1 MRPLEF
7 RFQDGWVEHG
17 RPQDGDERERSPL
30 SAESRESWRARN
42 LRRAIRLGDGGG
54 IALRVLLQARARLA
68 WVRQRE
74 PGAGGLVV
82 ARDIGHAR
90 QISALLIEQGDR
102 VQLVHSQEL
111 EAEALLKAFRA
122 GAGEWLVSVDMCS
135 EGFDA
140 PRLRVV
146 AYLTT
151 VVTRSR
157 FVQAITR
164 AVRVAEDSRSSP
176 AGPRQPSYV
185 FAPADPLLMAH
196 ARGWSLSEPYRIS
209 PPRPVV
215 SAVAGGWAGAGEPLA
230 PLQALGVQARGVIQ
244 VKGPQLPNLSKISLT
259 PRRNK

>member
-1 MRPLEF
+1 
-7 RFQDGWVEHG
+7 
-17 RPQDGDERERSPL
+17 L

-54 IALRVLLQARARLA
+54 IALRVLLQARSRLA

-74 PGAGGLVV
+74 PDAGGLVV
-82 ARDIGHAR
+82 ARDIMHAR
-90 QISALLIEQGDR
+90 QIAALLIEQGDR

-111 EAEALLKAFRA
+111 GAEALLKAFRA

-164 AVRVAEDSRSSP
+164 AVRVGEAPQTSP

-185 FAPADPLLMAH
+185 FAPADPLLMGY

-209 PPRPVV
+209 PPRL
-215 SAVAGGWAGAGEPLA
+215 VAGGDAGGWGGGGDPLA
-230 PLQALGVQARGVIQ
+230 RLQALGAQASGVIQ
-244 VKGPQLPNLSKISLT
+244 VRGPQLPKLGRS
-259 PRRNK
+259 

>member
-1 MRPLEF
+1 
-7 RFQDGWVEHG
+7 
-17 RPQDGDERERSPL
+17 L

-164 AVRVAEDSRSSP
+164 AVRVAEESRFSP

-196 ARGWSLSEPYRIS
+196 AWGWSLSEPYRIS

-215 SAVAGGWAGAGEPLA
+215 SAVSGGWAGAGDPLA

-244 VKGPQLPNLSKISLT
+244 VKGPQLPKLSKISLT
-259 PRRNK
+259 PRGNE

>member
-1 MRPLEF
+1 
-7 RFQDGWVEHG
+7 
-17 RPQDGDERERSPL
+17 
-30 SAESRESWRARN
+30 
-42 LRRAIRLGDGGG
+42 
-54 IALRVLLQARARLA
+54 
-68 WVRQRE
+68 
-74 PGAGGLVV
+74 
-82 ARDIGHAR
+82 
-90 QISALLIEQGDR
+90 
-102 VQLVHSQEL
+102 
-111 EAEALLKAFRA
+111 
-122 GAGEWLVSVDMCS
+122 
-135 EGFDA
+135 
-140 PRLRVV
+140 VV

-164 AVRVAEDSRSSP
+164 AVRVAEESRPSP